1 MSLSSATDAPAVIEA
16 ADPWV
21 IEPEHEGVSA
31 RAVELWRYRKVL
43 WFLGT
48 RMVKDR
54 YEGMSLGIFWLF
66 ARPLIPILLGGF
78 VFGRL
83 LGLPSDGVPFVL
95 FFLTGVIPWTL
106 FERSILWGTKCLT
119 QHRSLM
125 KKLYFPR
132 LISPMASV
140 APASVDFVIY
150 LTLLFC
156 VASFYLW
163 KDGVMYVKL
172 GPSLLVALAMSVLA
186 IFSALSVIFWTCV
199 FQARYAETR
208 FTLRYFMQFWM
219 YLTPVFYPI
228 SMVPPEHRWVVYLNP
243 MASVVAT
250 FRWGI
255 IGVGEVPLAAL
266 GTSVVIAMLA
276 MAAGIWFFTVSESA
290 TVDRL

>member
-1 MSLSSATDAPAVIEA
+1 MSLSSATSARPVEPDDA
-16 ADPWV
+16 WV
-21 IEPEHEGVSA
+21 IEPEHEEISA
-31 RAVELWRYRKVL
+31 RALELWRYRKVL
-43 WFLGT
+43 WFLAT
-48 RMVKDR
+48 RSVKDR

-95 FFLTGVIPWTL
+95 FFLTGTIPWTL
-106 FERSILWGTKCLT
+106 FERSILVGTKCLT
-119 QHRSLM
+119 QHKSLM

-132 LISPMASV
+132 VISPIASV

-156 VASFYLW
+156 VALFYLW

-172 GPSLLVALAMSVLA
+172 GPSLLVALLMSVLA
-186 IFSALSVIFWTCV
+186 IFSSLSVIFWTSV
-199 FQARYAETR
+199 FQARFAETR

-228 SMVPPEHRWVVYLNP
+228 SMVPPEHRWIVFVNP

-255 IGVGEVPLAAL
+255 LGVGEVPLGPLA
-266 GTSVVIAMLA
+266 TSIVIALVA
-276 MAAGIWFFTVSESA
+276 MAAGIWFFTASESS
-290 TVDRL
+290 TIDRL